1 MIKIFF
7 DKHPDF
13 VVRLEHPF
21 NAGPPPRLLN
31 QSYITPTNLFFVRS
45 HGDVPEVDM
54 HSYRLQINGRVL
66 RPLSL
71 SLDDIKD
78 NFEHL
83 NVSATLQCAGNRREE
98 LMAVESIPN
107 ELEWGVDAISHAS
120 WTGIRLRDVLA
131 EAGVRSDADSHLHVE
146 FGGLD
151 DVQRHNKKFHYGG
164 SIPFSKGCS
173 SEVILAYE
181 MNDEPLTPVHGY
193 PLRAIV
199 PGYIGARSVKWLDR
213 ITVQDEPS
221 QNYFQSH
228 AYRLFA
234 PHMRPETVEWEEG
247 VMLGEMN
254 VTSVICSHDE
264 NERIP
269 SGNVTVQ
276 GYAMAGGR
284 RIARVDVS
292 CDGGATWIQ
301 AELTNEAG
309 CWGWTLWKA
318 NFELKPGKYQL
329 VVRAM
334 DTSANTQPQDI
345 SQVWNFKGYMNNA
358 WHRVSIEV
366 VDD

>member
-1 MIKIFF
+1 MIKTAFH
-7 DKHPDF
+7 KHPDF
-13 VVRLEHPF
+13 VVRQENPF

-31 QSYITPTNLFFVRS
+31 QTYITPTNLFFVRS
-45 HGDVPEVDM
+45 HGNVPEVDID
-54 HSYRLQINGRVL
+54 SYRLEISGRVS
-66 RPLSL
+66 RPLTL
-71 SLDDIKD
+71 SLGDLKD
-78 NFEHL
+78 NFERVD
-83 NVSATLQCAGNRREE
+83 VSATLQCAGNRREE

-107 ELEWGVDAISHAS
+107 ELGWGVEAISHAA
-120 WTGIRLRDVLA
+120 WTGVRLRDVLA
-131 EAGVRSDADSHLHVE
+131 EAGVEGDEDSYLHVE
-146 FGGLD
+146 LGGLD
-151 DVQRHNKKFHYGG
+151 DVQRLNKKFQYGG
-164 SIPFSKGCS
+164 SIPLSKGLCA
-173 SEVILAYE
+173 EVILAYE
-181 MNDEPLTPVHGY
+181 MNGEPLTPVHGF

-213 ITVQDEPS
+213 ITVQAEPS

-234 PHMRPETVEWEEG
+234 PHMRSETVEWDEG

-269 SGNVTVQ
+269 AGKLTVQ

-292 CDGGATWIQ
+292 CDDGRTWVQ
-301 AELTNEAG
+301 AELANEAG

-318 NFELKPGKYQL
+318 NFDLKPGKYQL

-334 DTSANTQPQDI
+334 DTSANTQPRDI

-358 WHRVSIEV
+358 WHRVNIEV
-366 VDD
+366 GDY